1 MAFQGVPSFE
11 ELSQSGKRRRSVR
24 QKPHTPT
31 YATFDWISGGTVLD
45 LTEVLN
51 ISETGMCIQTTAPVA
66 LNRTLNLVLDLS
78 ETKAYINTSGLVVWT
93 DQGGRAGIRFS
104 KLSEANRRQLK
115 EWLFVN
121 LLNAVY
127 KSVREYKSGKEE
139 DDAETDPV
147 VLEAVEQDEVV
158 LKEGEPDDLLL
169 MEIEEDDVGTGE
181 VEKANAMVEEKHQLQ
196 STRALTV
203 EPPQL
208 AVDAPTLNAIQRQIA
223 ALGSDLD
230 AALALLVQRAQ
241 MITRAS
247 GAAIALEQGSEMVCR
262 ASAGEAPPLG
272 ARLQVGSGFS
282 GVCVR
287 TAQVQRCDDSETHPL
302 VDRESCRALGIRSMI
317 AAPVLSSERVI
328 GLLEVFS
335 PQAGAFQ
342 ETDAI
347 ALRRLADVTAKVAS
361 SVVIDGEQAVILPET
376 APERRRNPLL
386 TLTRNDV
393 FLVAIASVLVFLIVA
408 TLLTWLLRRPTRVGV
423 SPSAQVQQ
431 QKEPL
436 IETVEDLR
444 KYAAQGDPVAQYALG
459 ARYAQGVDVKQDQ
472 AEAVR
477 WFTKAAE
484 QGHVGAQSALGVY
497 YWAGRGVPVD
507 LSKAYFWSVLA
518 RAGGDEGSK
527 YRVASLASRMSHAQ
541 VLEAQRQADDWLRQ
555 HQNQASAAH

>member
-1 MAFQGVPSFE
+1 
-11 ELSQSGKRRRSVR
+11 VR

-51 ISETGMCIQTTAPVA
+51 ISETGMCIQTTAPTA
-66 LNRTLNLVLDLS
+66 INRTLNLVLDLS
-78 ETKAYINTSGLVVWT
+78 DTKSYINTSGLVVWT
-93 DQGGRAGIRFS
+93 DQSGRAGIRFS
-104 KLSEANRRQLK
+104 KLSETNRRQLK

-127 KSVREYKSGKEE
+127 KSVGEQ
-139 DDAETDPV
+139 DDAETDPI
-147 VLEAVEQDEVV
+147 VLEPVEPDEVV
-158 LKEGEPDDLLL
+158 LKEAEPGDLLL
-169 MEIEEDDVGTGE
+169 MEIEEEDDVGTGE
-181 VEKANAMVEEKHQLQ
+181 VEKTNAMMEEKHELQ

-230 AALALLVQRAQ
+230 AALAILVQRAQ

-247 GAAIALEQGSEMVCR
+247 GAAIALEQGSDMVCR

-335 PQAGAFQ
+335 PRAGAFL

-347 ALRRLADVTAKVAS
+347 ALRRLADVIAKVAS

-376 APERRRNPLL
+376 AAERRRNPLL
-386 TLTRNDV
+386 TLTRNNV
-393 FLVAIASVLVFLIVA
+393 FLVAIASVLVLLIVA
-408 TLLTWLLRRPTRVGV
+408 TLLTWLLRRPTRVGI
-423 SPSAQVQQ
+423 SPSAQVQR

-484 QGHVGAQSALGVY
+484 QGHVGAQAALGVY

-507 LSKAYFWSVLA
+507 LGKAYFWSVLA

-527 YRVASLASRMSHAQ
+527 YRVASLASRMSHVQ

-555 HQNQASAAH
+555 HQNQANAAH

>member
-1 MAFQGVPSFE
+1 MVYQGVPSFE
-11 ELSQSGKRRRSVR
+11 ELPQSGERRRSVR

-31 YATFDWISGGTVLD
+31 YASFDGISGGTVLD

-78 ETKAYINTSGLVVWT
+78 DTKTHIKTSGLVVWT
-93 DQGGRAGIRFS
+93 DRVGHAGIRFS
-104 KLSEANRRQLK
+104 KLSETNHRQLK

-121 LLNAVY
+121 LLNAAY
-127 KSVREYKSGKEE
+127 KSVNDV
-139 DDAETDPV
+139 DDSEADPII
-147 VLEAVEQDEVV
+147 LEAVEQDEVL
-158 LKEGEPDDLLL
+158 LKQVEPGDLLL
-169 MEIEEDDVGTGE
+169 MEIEEDNAGTGE
-181 VEKANAMVEEKHQLQ
+181 LEKANAMEEKHELQ
-196 STRALTV
+196 ATRPLTV

-230 AALALLVQRAQ
+230 AALAILVQRAQ
-241 MITRAS
+241 TITRAS

-282 GVCVR
+282 GECVR

-302 VDRESCRALGIRSMI
+302 VDRESCRALDIRSMI
-317 AAPVLSSERVI
+317 AAPVLSSDRVI

-335 PQAGAFQ
+335 PNAGAFE

-347 ALRRLADVTAKVAS
+347 AVRRLADVIAKAAS
-361 SVVIDGEQAVILPET
+361 SVVIDGDPAAILPEA
-376 APERRRNPLL
+376 APKGGRNPLF
-386 TLTRNDV
+386 TLTRNNL
-393 FLVAIASVLVFLIVA
+393 FLVVLASVLILLIVG
-408 TLLTWLLRRPTRVGV
+408 TLLSWLLRRPARIGTS
-423 SPSAQVQQ
+423 SPAQVQLQ
-431 QKEPL
+431 QKTPL
-436 IETVEDLR
+436 IETLEDLR

-459 ARYAQGVDVKQDQ
+459 ARYAQGVELKQDQ
-472 AEAVR
+472 TEAVR

-484 QGHVGAQSALGVY
+484 QGHVGAQAALGVY

-507 LSKAYFWSVLA
+507 LGKAYFWSVLA

-527 YRVASLASRMSHAQ
+527 YRVASLASRMSHTQ
-541 VLEAQRQADDWLRQ
+541 VLESQRQADEWLRQ
-555 HQNQASAAH
+555 HQNEAGAAH

>member
-1 MAFQGVPSFE
+1 MAYQGVPSFE
-11 ELSQSGKRRRSVR
+11 ELPQSGERRCSVR

-31 YATFDWISGGTVLD
+31 YASFDWISGETVLD

-78 ETKAYINTSGLVVWT
+78 DAKTHIKTSGLVVWT
-93 DQGGRAGIRFS
+93 DRVGRAGIRFS
-104 KLSEANRRQLK
+104 KLSETNRRQLK

-127 KSVREYKSGKEE
+127 KSVSEV
-139 DDAETDPV
+139 DDSEADPII
-147 VLEAVEQDEVV
+147 LEAVEQDEVV
-158 LKEGEPDDLLL
+158 LKQGDPGDLLL
-169 MEIEEDDVGTGE
+169 MEIEEDDAGTGE
-181 VEKANAMVEEKHQLQ
+181 VEKANATEEKHELQ
-196 STRALTV
+196 ATRPLTV

-230 AALALLVQRAQ
+230 AALSILVQRAQ
-241 MITRAS
+241 TITRAS
-247 GAAIALEQGSEMVCR
+247 GAAIALEQGSEMICR

-282 GVCVR
+282 GECVR

-302 VDRESCRALGIRSMI
+302 VDRDSCRALGIRSMI
-317 AAPVLSSERVI
+317 AAPVLSSDRVI

-335 PQAGAFQ
+335 PNAGAFE

-347 ALRRLADVTAKVAS
+347 AVRRLADVIAKAAS
-361 SVVIDGEQAVILPET
+361 SVVIDGNPAAILPQA
-376 APERRRNPLL
+376 APKGGRNPLL
-386 TLTRNDV
+386 TLTRNNL
-393 FLVAIASVLVFLIVA
+393 FLVVLASVLILLIVG
-408 TLLTWLLRRPTRVGV
+408 TLLSWLLRRPARTGT
-423 SPSAQVQQ
+423 SSSALVQQ
-431 QKEPL
+431 QQKTPL
-436 IETVEDLR
+436 TETLEDLR
-444 KYAAQGDPVAQYALG
+444 KYATQGDPVAQYALG
-459 ARYAQGVDVKQDQ
+459 ARYAQGVEVKQDQ
-472 AEAVR
+472 SEAVR

-484 QGHVGAQSALGVY
+484 QGHVGAQAALGVY

-507 LSKAYFWSVLA
+507 LGKAYFWSVLA

-541 VLEAQRQADDWLRQ
+541 VLEAQRQADEWLRQ
-555 HQNQASAAH
+555 HQNEASAAR